1 LIARQGERS
10 VPPVTACGSMNFVTT
25 IGDTWGRQREPQII
39 MKTDERNVILELER
53 EGKLT
58 AKSIG
63 WV

>member
-1 LIARQGERS
+1 
-10 VPPVTACGSMNFVTT
+10 MNFVTT